1 MPSTFQI
8 AAQQK
13 TKQIHIACMQ
23 LFVAFE
29 CMDFWDTVWIN
40 ITRNLMRL
48 STFVSTKCTQ
58 CEKNKKKLDQTT
70 NNNQTHTDEG
80 TPYTIYL
87 QNNSLVS
94 YKYAVCI
101 NINLRMGWTWETMHT
116 AKKERKCKQ
125 AILITWI
132 YQSIY
137 KISFECNI

>member
-58 CEKNKKKLDQTT
+58 CEKNKKKKTRP
-70 NNNQTHTDEG
+70 NNKQQSDSHWWRN
-80 TPYTIYL
+80 TIHYIFTEQFTCEL
-87 QNNSLVS
+87 QICCL
-94 YKYAVCI
+94 YKY
-101 NINLRMGWTWETMHT
+101 
-116 AKKERKCKQ
+116 K
-125 AILITWI
+125 
-132 YQSIY
+132 
-137 KISFECNI
+137 FEDGMDVRDNAHGEKRTQM